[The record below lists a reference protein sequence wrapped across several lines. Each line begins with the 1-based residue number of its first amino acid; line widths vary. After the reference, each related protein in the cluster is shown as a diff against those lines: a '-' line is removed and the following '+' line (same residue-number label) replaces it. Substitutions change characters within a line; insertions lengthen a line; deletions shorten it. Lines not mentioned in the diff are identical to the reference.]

1 MESREDQ
8 IGQLRQLCKLL
19 TENIEVVINEWKKEK
34 APNEVPSKEAY
45 EAQRILTSAMG
56 KVRELVVD
64 PRYQIMEISQRYTDS
79 RALFIAVERRV
90 ADLLEDGEGDGKQGC
105 SLEFLAEKTG
115 VERRKLGKYS
125 FKSPDVPS

>member
-1 MESREDQ
+1 MESRDDE
-8 IGQLRQLCKLL
+8 IAQLRQLSKLL
-19 TENIEVVINEWKKEK
+19 TQNIEVVIDEWQKEK
-34 APNEVPSKEAY
+34 APNGAASKEAY
-45 EAQRILTSAMG
+45 EAQRILTAAMG

-79 RALFIAVERRV
+79 RTLFIAVERRV
-90 ADLLEDGEGDGKQGC
+90 ADLLEDGQGDGKQGC

-125 FKSPDVPS
+125 FKSPDMPN